1 MKSLLDKV
9 KITAVS
15 MYAHAFRAEP
25 GDLIVPYMYVHELRA
40 ILFFESPTDLQ
51 KVFTYTYVGDV
62 GHERLFLRS
71 FGGSAENIVGAGVD
85 VDFDIENPI
94 ITVMIERADAY
105 RSQTESLL
113 LKWR

>member
-9 KITAVS
+9 KITLVN

-25 GDLIVPYMYVHELRA
+25 GDLIVPYMYDQELRV
-40 ILFFESPTDLQ
+40 ILFESPTDLQ
-51 KVFTYTYVGDV
+51 KVLTYMYVSDV
-62 GHERLFLRS
+62 GRERLFLRS

-85 VDFDIENPI
+85 IDIENPV

-105 RSQTESLL
+105 RLHSESLL
-113 LKWR
+113 LRWR

>member
-25 GDLIVPYMYVHELRA
+25 GDLIVPYMHDQELRA

-51 KVFTYTYVGDV
+51 KVFTYMYVGDV

-71 FGGSAENIVGAGVD
+71 FGGSVENIMGVGVD
-85 VDFDIENPI
+85 VDIENPV

-105 RSQTESLL
+105 RLRSESLL
-113 LKWR
+113 LRWL

>member
-25 GDLIVPYMYVHELRA
+25 GDLIVPYMYDQELRA

-51 KVFTYTYVGDV
+51 KVFTYMYVGDV
-62 GHERLFLRS
+62 GRERLFLRS

-85 VDFDIENPI
+85 IDIENPV

-105 RSQTESLL
+105 RLHSESLL
-113 LKWR
+113 LRWR